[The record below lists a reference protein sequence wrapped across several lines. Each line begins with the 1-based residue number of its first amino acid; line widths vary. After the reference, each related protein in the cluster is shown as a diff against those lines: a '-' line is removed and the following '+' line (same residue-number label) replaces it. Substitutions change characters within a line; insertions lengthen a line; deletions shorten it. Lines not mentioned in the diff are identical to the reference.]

1 VIARRRRRASG
12 SPTRRSGLSLLE
24 VLVALAIFLIALVAV
39 FGLVNYGADRGA
51 VAAMKS
57 AGTRLAQS
65 KLAEVEAGVI
75 PVSGGGSGQ
84 FDGDDAA
91 WNWSV
96 EPSAASVPNV
106 YSVTVR
112 VSREYRGR
120 QFEVVLTQM
129 VFDPTQMGTAVPAQP
144 PATSTTT
151 TGGGSGS

>member
-1 VIARRRRRASG
+1 M
-12 SPTRRSGLSLLE
+12 TLLE

-39 FGLVNYGADRGA
+39 FGLVNFGADRGA

-65 KLAEVEAGVI
+65 KLAEVEAGAI

-91 WNWSV
+91 WSWSV

-112 VSREYRGR
+112 VARDYRGH

-144 PATSTTT
+144 PQPSTTPST
-151 TGGGSGS
+151 TSGGSSGS